1 MDKDKIRVLILDDEK
16 HFTEE
21 LAEFLELSG
30 HVVYEANTVADGMA
44 MLDKNP
50 VDLLILDIRLPG
62 ADGLDILKKV
72 KAEKPMLE
80 VIIVSGHG
88 DMETVIKA
96 MRLGAFDYLR
106 KPFRHIDIQIAIE
119 RSQKFLILQHKLK
132 TAEEKNSLISKSME
146 EQINRQFIGV
156 SSAIQRILEQA
167 MMAAQYP
174 DTNVLI
180 TGESGTGKENI
191 ARIIHYGSSRKKN
204 LFCAV
209 NSSAITDSLLES
221 EFFGHKKG
229 SFTGAIADKKG
240 FFEISDE
247 GTLFLDE
254 IADMPL
260 NLQAKILRSIEEK
273 VITRVGDTA
282 PIKTNFRIISA
293 TNYSL
298 DSMVKEK
305 RFRLDLLHRLNVLQ
319 IHIPPL
325 RERTEDIKPLLEN
338 FVSEFA
344 QKMNKPIPG
353 ISKSILD
360 ELSHYSFPGNV
371 RELRN
376 MVERAIIFS
385 KGDKLNIEDFNVYAR
400 PAAPP
405 TPPPIKTQSLS
416 DLQIKEK
423 QFIQDTLKECHFN
436 QTEAANQLGISRD
449 ALIRKMK
456 KYAITVSK
464 TD

>member
-21 LAEFLELSG
+21 LAEFLQLSG
-30 HVVYEANTVADGMA
+30 HLVYEANTVADGMA
-44 MLDKNP
+44 ILDNHT

-62 ADGLDILKKV
+62 ADGLDVLKKV
-72 KAEKPMLE
+72 KAEKPAVE

-119 RSQKFLILQHKLK
+119 RSQKFLVLQHKLK

-156 SSAIQRILEQA
+156 STTIQRILEQA

-191 ARIIHYGSSRKKN
+191 ARIIHYGSKRKKN

-229 SFTGAIADKKG
+229 SFTGAISDKKG

-273 VITRVGDTA
+273 VVTRVGDTV

-293 TNYSL
+293 TNYNL
-298 DSMVKEK
+298 DAMVSEK
-305 RFRLDLLHRLNVLQ
+305 RFRLDLLHRLNTLQ

-325 RERTEDIKPLLEN
+325 RERTDDIQPLVES
-338 FVSEFA
+338 FVKEFS
-344 QKMNKPIPG
+344 QKMNKPCPVVP
-353 ISKSILD
+353 KSLL
-360 ELSHYSFPGNV
+360 EQLSGYSFPGNV

-376 MVERAIIFS
+376 MVERAIIYCKS
-385 KGDKLNIEDFNVYAR
+385 DRLSIEDFTIYFKSSV
-400 PAAPP
+400 
-405 TPPPIKTQSLS
+405 PPPPAQVVALN
-416 DLQIKEK
+416 DLQAKEK
-423 QFIQDTLKECHFN
+423 QQVTDILKECNFN
-436 QTEAANQLGISRD
+436 QTETAVKLGISRD

-456 KYAITVSK
+456 KYGITVLK

>member
-30 HVVYEANTVADGMA
+30 HVVYEANTVAEGMA

-72 KAEKPMLE
+72 KAERPMLE

-156 SSAIQRILEQA
+156 SSSIQRILEQA

-191 ARIIHYGSSRKKN
+191 ARIIHFGSSRKKN

-229 SFTGAIADKKG
+229 SFTGAISDKKG

-273 VITRVGDTA
+273 VITRVGDTQ

-305 RFRLDLLHRLNVLQ
+305 RFRLDLLHRLNTLQ

-325 RERTEDIKPLLEN
+325 RERTEDIKPLIES

-344 QKMNKPIPG
+344 KKMNKPIPI
-353 ISKSILD
+353 ISKSIVD
-360 ELSHYSFPGNV
+360 ELSGYSFPGNV

-385 KGDKLNIEDFNVYAR
+385 KGAKLNIEDFNVYAR
-400 PAAPP
+400 LS
-405 TPPPIKTQSLS
+405 PPPSRAQTLSLS

-436 QTEAANQLGISRD
+436 QTETANLLGISRD